1 MKLPR
6 RRFLQLAAS
15 AAALPAISQAARAQT
30 YPSRPVRWIVPYPP
44 GGAGDILA
52 RLMAQQLSDRLG
64 QPFVIENKPGAG
76 TNIGTE
82 SVVHAPADG
91 YTLLLA
97 ATPAAIN
104 ATLYEKLNFNFMRDI
119 APVASL
125 IGVPEVL
132 EVNPSFPAKTV
143 SEFIADA
150 KAHPGKVNYA
160 SSGNGTFQH
169 LCGELFK
176 MMTGIDMVHVPYR
189 GDAFALNDLI
199 GGQVQAMFGN
209 TAPSIEH
216 IRTGRL
222 RALAVTTMA
231 RLDVLPGIP
240 TVGDFVPG
248 YEAVGWFGLGAPS
261 GTPTE
266 VVDKLNK
273 EVNTALA
280 DPKMKARLAE
290 LGYTELAGSPNEFRK
305 LIADETEKWAKLVK
319 FSGAR
324 PG

>member
-6 RRFLQLAAS
+6 RRFLQLTAS
-15 AAALPAISQAARAQT
+15 AAALATVSRVARAQT

-52 RLMAQQLSDRLG
+52 RLMAQRLSDQLG

-82 SVVHAPADG
+82 SVVHAPAVG
-91 YTLLLA
+91 YTLLLV
-97 ATPAAIN
+97 ATPGAIN
-104 ATLYEKLNFNFMRDI
+104 ATLYEKLNFNFISDS

-132 EVNPSFPAKTV
+132 ELNPSFPAKTV
-143 SEFIADA
+143 SEFIAYA
-150 KAHPGKVNYA
+150 KAHPGKINYA

-176 MMTGIDMVHVPYR
+176 MMTGVDMVHVPYR
-189 GDAFALNDLI
+189 GDAFALTDLI
-199 GGQVQAMFGN
+199 SGQVQAMFGN

-216 IRTGRL
+216 IRTGKL
-222 RALAVTTMA
+222 RALAVTTVT
-231 RLDVLPGIP
+231 RLEVLPDIP

-248 YEAVGWFGLGAPS
+248 YEAIGWF
-261 GTPTE
+261 
-266 VVDKLNK
+266 
-273 EVNTALA
+273 
-280 DPKMKARLAE
+280 
-290 LGYTELAGSPNEFRK
+290 
-305 LIADETEKWAKLVK
+305 
-319 FSGAR
+319 
-324 PG
+324 